1 MEDQKKKFDDFCRAT
16 FIDVENKGSKTIT
29 RAKGQK
35 IIALLS
41 KAGDRENFSPKFKHW
56 VTARGFQLVTHSG
69 LGLSNVL
76 CLPAKRNVSH
86 ITRF

>member
-41 KAGDRENFSPKFKHW
+41 KAWDRENFSPKFKH
-56 VTARGFQLVTHSG
+56 
-69 LGLSNVL
+69 
-76 CLPAKRNVSH
+76 
-86 ITRF
+86 